1 MVVIFIGNK
10 MTTRVWLFLNI
21 VVSNNIVMNQ
31 YKDIINFSIIRRLRE
46 KMSDACIIF
55 NNLINPNNVKNRESN
70 YYEVYTSQYHQDMNN
85 ICNLRDR
92 CMKIADECNKIMLNM
107 NVYHIKQY
115 YLNPDEL
122 SEYEDFERYKVQLP
136 QDEQVPEESN
146 NENYNPEDW

>member
-21 VVSNNIVMNQ
+21 VVSNKIIMNQ
-31 YKDIINFSIIRRLRE
+31 YKDIINFSIIKRLRE